1 MILDNM
7 ENTEKEINTEKLKSK
22 AKKLKALADRGV
34 GGEKESATKMYNEF
48 MEKHGLNDGDIDPSA
63 NNRKFKVRTEDD
75 AFILT
80 NVILSVNPFTKV
92 NNLPSIVEAEL
103 DLEDFNEVKEKFRYF
118 VKLWRVEKE
127 LLRMAFFSKHNDF
140 FAPDDHAKNKWRE
153 SNKENEELKKARERA
168 EKLSKT
174 QDETIKNSTSKEDLE
189 KLKKN
194 EQIQRLNQSRFAK
207 LVPILLEGKYV
218 RTYQTIEKE
227 K

>member
-1 MILDNM
+1 M
-7 ENTEKEINTEKLKSK
+7 EKETNEINKEKLKSK
-22 AKKLKALADRGV
+22 AKKLKALADKGI
-34 GGEKESATKMYNEF
+34 GGEKETAAKMYKEF
-48 MEKHGLNDGDIDPSA
+48 MEKHGLNDGDVDPSA
-63 NNRKFKVRTEDD
+63 NNRKFKVKTEDD

-92 NNLPSIVEAEL
+92 VNNPTIIEAEL

-118 VKLWRVEKE
+118 IKLYRVEKE
-127 LLRMAFFSKHNDF
+127 LLNMAFFSKHNDF
-140 FAPDDHAKNKWRE
+140 FTPDEHAKSKWRD

-174 QDETIKNSTSKEDLE
+174 KDETVKNSTSMEDLE

-194 EQIQRLNQSRFAK
+194 EQIQRLNQARFAK
-207 LVPILLEGKYV
+207 LAAILLEGKYV
-218 RTYQTIEKE
+218 RTYQTIDKE

>member
-1 MILDNM
+1 M
-7 ENTEKEINTEKLKSK
+7 EKETNEINKEKLKSK
-22 AKKLKALADRGV
+22 AKKLKALADKGI
-34 GGEKESATKMYNEF
+34 GGEKDTATKMYIEF
-48 MEKHGLNDGDIDPSA
+48 MEKHGLNDNEIDPSA
-63 NNRKFKVRTEDD
+63 NNRKFKVKNDDD

-92 NNLPSIVEAEL
+92 VNNPTIVEAEL

-127 LLRMAFFSKHNDF
+127 LLKMAFFSKHNEF

-153 SNKENEELKKARERA
+153 HNQENEELKKARERA

-174 QDETIKNSTSKEDLE
+174 KDEVIKNSTSAEDLE